1 MIKFSNTQNSFTV
14 NNIFVD
20 KFLCDANGS
29 FVKVYLYT
37 LRHALKSDI
46 SISKIASDLNL
57 LESDVVRAFKYW
69 NKAGVIK
76 FKHYSDDDYSVE
88 FLNLSDLPH
97 EDKDGR
103 DSAAAD
109 NTEKFETKSSAR
121 TSTLP
126 TAVMYTKSDIN
137 NYMKNNDGIR
147 HMFLISSQLLNR
159 ALSDTDRKIIFSFY
173 DYLKLPVEVI
183 FTLLEY
189 CVSIGKTNM
198 RYIEKVAYT
207 WADSEINTL
216 AKASNFV
223 KEQTEVSKLSK
234 KYKDMFKITGR
245 DLTETEETMLKSW
258 IYELK
263 ASDEMIKSAYETTV
277 ANTGKIAFKYMDAV
291 LRNTFEP
298 KKSNV
303 SYSAAR
309 KERPQSKNA
318 FQNYDENDITDFD
331 LKIMKDRLNKSVG
344 EYEG

>member
-20 KFLCDANGS
+20 KFLCDSNGS
-29 FVKVYLYT
+29 FVKVYLYI
-37 LRHALKSDI
+37 LRHALKNDI
-46 SISKIASDLNL
+46 SISRIACDLNL

-88 FLNLSDLPH
+88 FLNLSDLLH
-97 EDKDGR
+97 EEKDGH
-103 DSAAAD
+103 DNAAAD
-109 NTEKFETKSSAR
+109 NPEKIETKSSTKAN
-121 TSTLP
+121 TLP

-263 ASDEMIKSAYETTV
+263 ASDDMIKSAYETTV

-303 SYSAAR
+303 SYSAAS
-309 KERPQSKNA
+309 KERPQPKNA

-331 LKIMKDRLNKSVG
+331 LKIMKDRLNKRVG
-344 EYEG
+344 GYEG